1 MSRIVA
7 YERVSTARQGAS
19 GLGIEAQRQAIEAYA
34 GQRNATILARF
45 IVDNANGIVDQ
56 PRPLRF
62 KGYTNFDDYVPLTT
76 WTKIAINNTEY
87 NDQGAFDVANS
98 RFVAPGAG
106 TYHFGSSVLAS
117 QS

>member
-19 GLGIEAQRQAIEAYA
+19 GLGIEAPR
-34 GQRNATILARF
+34 QRNATILARF

-87 NDQGAFDVANS
+87 NDQGAFDVANG

-117 QS
+117 QP